1 MGIMQAS
8 FHRSPAAAAA
18 LGGFGLASAMG
29 IGRFAFTPM
38 LPLMQHAYAMPL
50 QQGSWLA
57 SANYVGYL
65 LGALLCVALDLRP
78 GAAARFGLAV
88 VAFTTLAMGLT
99 ESFAAWMLLRALA
112 GVSSAFALVGM
123 ASWAMGILA
132 RERRA
137 EWAGWIFFG
146 IGSGIVLAGVIG
158 LTAGAF
164 EWSPASSWLLFG
176 AVAMAIAVAAW
187 RPLADDAE
195 PVKSGATARTDARI
209 GGDAWTLIV
218 CYGIYGFGYIIPATF
233 LPALGRQLLPDPL
246 VFGWAWPAFG
256 AAAGLS
262 TLFAASRLKSVPPRR
277 LVALGTLLT
286 AAGVAAPALAPGL
299 ATILIS
305 ALCVGGSF
313 VVVTMAAFQDA
324 RLVAGAATSR
334 VVAAMTAAF
343 ALGQLIGPLTVR
355 SGSIETSLLVP
366 SLAASV
372 ALLAAAIVL
381 LRRPAGRFGPVAD

>member
-1 MGIMQAS
+1 MQAFS
-8 FHRSPAAAAA
+8 HHPAAAAA

-65 LGALLCVALDLRP
+65 LGALLCLALDLRP
-78 GAAARFGLAV
+78 GTAARFGLAI

-99 ESFAAWMLLRALA
+99 GSFAAWMLLRAAA
-112 GVSSAFALVGM
+112 GVASAFVLVGM
-123 ASWAMGILA
+123 GSWAMAALV

-137 EWAGWIFFG
+137 EWSGWIFFG
-146 IGSGIVLAGVIG
+146 IGSGIVLAGLIG
-158 LTAGAF
+158 LAAGAF
-164 EWSPASSWLLFG
+164 EWSPASTWVLFG
-176 AVAMAIAVAAW
+176 VVATAICVAAW
-187 RPLADDAE
+187 RPLADDPG
-195 PVKSGATARTDARI
+195 PVKTAAAAHGTARID
-209 GGDAWTLIV
+209 GNAWTLIV
-218 CYGIYGFGYIIPATF
+218 CYGVYGFGYIIPATF
-233 LPALGRQLLPDPL
+233 LPALGRQLFPDPL

-256 AAAGLS
+256 AAAALS
-262 TLFAASRLKSVPPRR
+262 TIFAASWLKGMPPRR

-299 ATILIS
+299 ATILVS

-313 VVVTMAAFQDA
+313 VVVTMAAFRDA
-324 RLVAGAATSR
+324 RLIAGANASR

-343 ALGQLIGPLTVR
+343 ALGQLIGPLTVP
-355 SGSIETSLLVP
+355 SGSIETSLPIP
-366 SLAASV
+366 SLVASV
-372 ALLAAAIVL
+372 GLLAAAIVL
-381 LRRPAGRFGPVAD
+381 LRSPARPLVPIAD